1 MPFMCPSKCLLQLGA
16 WREFFVDDF
25 GIVSTMYVNIVRDM
39 LVFSLHFYIFIF
51 KNHVLLAEIIYI
63 LFTSLEVVVARVPSS
78 LDVHLWTSCPFVD
91 RPREH

>member
-1 MPFMCPSKCLLQLGA
+1 M
-16 WREFFVDDF
+16 DDF

-78 LDVHLWTSCPFVD
+78 LHLWTGLENTNLGHSKPILWELQEA
-91 RPREH
+91 PHSL